1 MEELMWA
8 AVQNKHNPNYKIE
21 YEAVLRRLEYWK
33 QNDFMES
40 GNMAKIFEHLYLK
53 PEHFKDT
60 QIKLSLQL
68 GVSDRTLLRY
78 RKKFVQLF
86 AYNLEEL
93 RRAYRRSAV

>member
-1 MEELMWA
+1 MEELMWT

-21 YEAVLRRLEYWK
+21 YEAVLRCLEYWK
-33 QNDFMES
+33 QNDFMENGS
-40 GNMAKIFEHLYLK
+40 KAKIFEHLYLK